1 MSRNKYVSSEHF
13 WSAERNEHK
22 NVDKGIRVLS
32 NIDKKLQRAFEILER
47 DDYGYMSRSSYSG
60 ISGRI
65 ERCKEKNEKVWNYA
79 STIHG
84 ILSDKENDFHRAL
97 SEAMEELSLLNIN
110 DYEVDNTLGIKEY
123 YTYTDYSNS
132 YGYQGTSNAKL
143 ITAERVKAKINFA
156 DIMAKTDMF
165 GLDQQFKQYLK
176 EEKKNI
182 YEMSDKEIAEYR
194 NKFYTDTLTT
204 SFNHK
209 MESNLEGISE
219 FLDYVPVIGGLKG
232 LMEGCTGYTMTGEKL
247 TNSERISMGVLGTLS
262 LAVDVATLGALSA
275 TTQGAKALAK
285 EVGKVA
291 FADIVI
297 AGYGTKYTSE
307 VMRNLGMSPE
317 QVMMA
322 HMLTS
327 LAVGGYSSYKNYK
340 KNLSDIMKNAGL
352 DNIDQAKDL
361 MKYTGLSSKDLA
373 KRLENSSIESI
384 LGIDK
389 KNLDYLMNKT
399 NMSEVDILTELKK
412 QNIDIDKINGLNVDE
427 ILKKLDKESRPKF
440 DIDIAQQKLNEIR
453 SRMPNQNLKIRGNM
467 AIADVAVEGLPNEF
481 VAHSKIHNLA
491 SKGANVDNFSFTRE
505 NKFFETY
512 VDDGF
517 PRYNDTE
524 AKILEDIA
532 SKIKDPNISGRI
544 NLFTELPACQS
555 CTNIIFEFR
564 RRFPNIELNIFTK

>member
-1 MSRNKYVSSEHF
+1 
-13 WSAERNEHK
+13 
-22 NVDKGIRVLS
+22 
-32 NIDKKLQRAFEILER
+32 
-47 DDYGYMSRSSYSG
+47 
-60 ISGRI
+60 
-65 ERCKEKNEKVWNYA
+65 
-79 STIHG
+79 
-84 ILSDKENDFHRAL
+84 
-97 SEAMEELSLLNIN
+97 
-110 DYEVDNTLGIKEY
+110 
-123 YTYTDYSNS
+123 
-132 YGYQGTSNAKL
+132 
-143 ITAERVKAKINFA
+143 
-156 DIMAKTDMF
+156 
-165 GLDQQFKQYLK
+165 
-176 EEKKNI
+176 
-182 YEMSDKEIAEYR
+182 
-194 NKFYTDTLTT
+194 
-204 SFNHK
+204 
-209 MESNLEGISE
+209 
-219 FLDYVPVIGGLKG
+219 
-232 LMEGCTGYTMTGEKL
+232 
-247 TNSERISMGVLGTLS
+247 
-262 LAVDVATLGALSA
+262 
-275 TTQGAKALAK
+275 
-285 EVGKVA
+285 
-291 FADIVI
+291 
-297 AGYGTKYTSE
+297 
-307 VMRNLGMSPE
+307 
-317 QVMMA
+317 
-322 HMLTS
+322 
-327 LAVGGYSSYKNYK
+327 
-340 KNLSDIMKNAGL
+340 MKNAGL

>member
-1 MSRNKYVSSEHF
+1 
-13 WSAERNEHK
+13 
-22 NVDKGIRVLS
+22 
-32 NIDKKLQRAFEILER
+32 
-47 DDYGYMSRSSYSG
+47 
-60 ISGRI
+60 
-65 ERCKEKNEKVWNYA
+65 
-79 STIHG
+79 
-84 ILSDKENDFHRAL
+84 
-97 SEAMEELSLLNIN
+97 
-110 DYEVDNTLGIKEY
+110 
-123 YTYTDYSNS
+123 
-132 YGYQGTSNAKL
+132 
-143 ITAERVKAKINFA
+143 
-156 DIMAKTDMF
+156 
-165 GLDQQFKQYLK
+165 
-176 EEKKNI
+176 
-182 YEMSDKEIAEYR
+182 
-194 NKFYTDTLTT
+194 
-204 SFNHK
+204 
-209 MESNLEGISE
+209 
-219 FLDYVPVIGGLKG
+219 
-232 LMEGCTGYTMTGEKL
+232 
-247 TNSERISMGVLGTLS
+247 MGVFGTLS

-317 QVMMA
+317 QVMMT
-322 HMLTS
+322 HMVTS